1 MVYKL
6 YLTKLLKKKNAKHSL
21 GDQWAAR
28 AENPLTQ

>member
-6 YLTKLLKKKNAKHSL
+6 YLTKLLKKNAKHSL